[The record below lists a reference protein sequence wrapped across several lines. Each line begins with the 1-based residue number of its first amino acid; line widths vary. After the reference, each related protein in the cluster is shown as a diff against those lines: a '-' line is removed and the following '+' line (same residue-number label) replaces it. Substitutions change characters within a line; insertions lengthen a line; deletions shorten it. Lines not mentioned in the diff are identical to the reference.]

1 MLLGIGALALFTRE
15 YVKYARLIEVKF
27 RGGPFT
33 STSKIFAAPLS
44 IGVGDRIGAA
54 EILSRLRSSGYSE
67 ARGNRMGWY
76 HLRPNAIEIFPG
88 PDSYFD
94 QEAGVVKFSKDR
106 ISQIVSLQDN
116 TERPIYQL
124 EPELITNL
132 SDRNRQKR
140 RLVRFADIP
149 KVLIEA
155 VTSAEDKRFFQHAG
169 FDPIRIIK
177 AAMVDIKERRNA
189 MGASTLSMQ
198 LARLFFLS
206 PERDWRRKIPEA
218 LITLQ
223 LEQKLSKEQI
233 FECYAN
239 QIPLGRRGTFDIH
252 GFGEGAQ
259 AFFGKDLRQLN
270 LPEAATLA
278 GLIQGPSFFNPYRH
292 PDRMKKRRNIVL
304 LMMRQ
309 NGYISE
315 KEYEESVEAP
325 LTIAAGAME
334 SSEAPYFVDLVNEE
348 LQNRL
353 QDHDFQAS
361 GYRVYTT
368 LDLNLQH
375 AASEAIQMGMKGVDE
390 QLKRQR
396 RHRNKTFTEAQC
408 ALIALDARTGEVKAL
423 IGGRNYGVSQLNRVL
438 AKRQPGSIFKP
449 FVYAAALNT
458 AVTGA
463 SQVLTPIS
471 TVVDERTTF
480 WFDNKPYEPGNF
492 KEKYY
497 GTVTYRQALAKS
509 MNIATVKVAE
519 MVGYD
524 AVVDLAKKAGMNLDI
539 QPTPSVALGAY
550 DVMPIEMA
558 GAYTI
563 YANQGVYTKPSWI
576 SLVRAQNGQRIF
588 SNKAETHAVLD
599 PRVAYLMVELMEE
612 VMRSGSAAGVRGRGF
627 TAPAAGKTGT
637 SHDGWFAGFTSEL
650 LCIVWVGFDDNRELN
665 LEGAHSALPIWTEF
679 MKRALDYRDYRNVKK
694 FRAPDGI
701 VSVQIDPLSGKLS
714 TAACPRAQAEVF
726 IGGTQPV
733 ESCPLHGGAQPG
745 VTYAAGWETG
755 AADEE
760 SPKLKA
766 SASPPRARS
775 PRSST
780 AEAAIAAEPS
790 AEPEEPKKKRGFWG
804 RVLGVFK

>member
-1 MLLGIGALALFTRE
+1 MLLGIGGLALFTHQ
-15 YVKYARLIEVKF
+15 YVKYARLIEEKF

-44 IGVGDRIGAA
+44 VGVGDRIGVG
-54 EILSRLRSSGYSE
+54 EIVARLRGSGYGE

-88 PDSYFD
+88 PDSYFA
-94 QEAGVVKFSKDR
+94 QEAGVIKFSEDR
-106 ISQIVSLQDN
+106 ISGIVSLQDN
-116 TERPIYQL
+116 TDRPIYQL

-155 VTSAEDKRFFQHAG
+155 VTSAEDKRFFHHAG

-177 AAMVDIKERRNA
+177 AAFVDIRERRNA

-198 LARLFFLS
+198 LAREFFLS
-206 PERDWRRKIPEA
+206 PERGWKRKIPEA

-259 AFFGKDLRQLN
+259 AFFGKDFRQLN
-270 LPEAATLA
+270 LPEAATIA
-278 GLIQGPSFFNPYRH
+278 GLIQGPSLFNPYRH
-292 PDRMKKRRNIVL
+292 PDRMKKRRNVVL

-315 KEYEESVEAP
+315 KEYAQSIEAP

-334 SSEAPYFVDLVNEE
+334 SSEAPYFVDLVNDE

-353 QDHDFQAS
+353 QDHDFQTS
-361 GYRVYTT
+361 SYRVYTT

-375 AASEAIQMGMKGVDE
+375 AASEAVQMGMKSVDE

-408 ALIALDARTGEVKAL
+408 ALVALDAKTGEIKAL

-463 SQVLTPIS
+463 SKVLTPIS
-471 TVVDERTTF
+471 TVLDERTTF

-492 KEKYY
+492 QDKYY
-497 GTVTYRQALAKS
+497 GPVTYRQALAKS
-509 MNIATVKVAE
+509 MNIPTVKIAE

-524 AVVDLAKKAGMNLDI
+524 VVVDLAKSAGMNLDI
-539 QPTPSVALGAY
+539 RPTPSVALGAY
-550 DVMPIEMA
+550 EVMPIEMA
-558 GAYTI
+558 GAYTVF
-563 YANQGVYTKPSWI
+563 ANQGVYTKPSWI
-576 SLVRAQNGQRIF
+576 SLVRAQDGKKIF
-588 SNKAETHAVLD
+588 ENKLESRPVLD
-599 PRVAYLMVELMEE
+599 PRVTYLMVELMQE
-612 VMRSGSAAGVRGRGF
+612 VMRSGTAVAVRGRGF
-627 TAPAAGKTGT
+627 SPPAAAKTGT

-650 LCIVWVGFDDNRELN
+650 LCIVWVGFDDNRDLK

-679 MKRALDYRDYRNVKK
+679 MKRALEYREYRNVRQ

-701 VSVQIDPLSGKLS
+701 VSVQIDPLSGKLA
-714 TAACPRAQAEVF
+714 TAACPGARAEVF
-726 IGGTQPV
+726 IGGTQPL
-733 ESCPLHGGAQPG
+733 ESCPLHGGAQQG
-745 VTYAAGWETG
+745 VTYAAGWETS
-755 AADEE
+755 AAAEE

-766 SASPPRARS
+766 PASVARS
-775 PRSST
+775 RAPRSSVSK
-780 AEAAIAAEPS
+780 ANAVPPASEPGK
-790 AEPEEPKKKRGFWG
+790 PKEKQGFW
-804 RVLGVFK
+804 RRALGVFR